1 MKSFFN
7 RILVPVLLNKDSA
20 PIIEKAVDIAN
31 EFGCDIHLLHVH
43 TIPRAFSFLQERPFT
58 SARIK
63 QQLQLKQ
70 VQLEGFIDKL
80 RLSLGDCLLASG
92 SVVQGNWQTVLKHT
106 IISHDIDL
114 VIIPSLTGRVSD
126 PVIKQIDVNRLSQQ
140 TQCPVLTITN
150 GFEIGH
156 IQNIVVPVN
165 DFLPVRKLTA
175 ATFLSKKYNGMVH
188 LLGKRSES
196 YSEDKTNTVCLT
208 KAYQLLSE
216 YTNVRVHCS
225 SDKGSSVASG
235 ALEYARKVDA
245 DLIVVNPGKE
255 SMLNGIFSSWMSKYL
270 HRESNIPVLTIS
282 PQQ

>member
-1 MKSFFN
+1 MKNFFN

-20 PIIEKAVDIAN
+20 PIIEKAIDIAN

-43 TIPRAFSFLQERPFT
+43 TTSKAFSFLQDRSFT
-58 SARIK
+58 TTK
-63 QQLQLKQ
+63 VKEQLQAKQ
-70 VQLEGFIDKL
+70 VQIDGLIDNL
-80 RLSLGDCLLASG
+80 RLSLDDGLLASG
-92 SVVQGNWQTVLKHT
+92 SVVQGSWQSVLKHT
-106 IISHDIDL
+106 IITHDIDL
-114 VIIPSLTGRVSD
+114 VIIPSHSGRVSD
-126 PVIKQIDVNRLSQQ
+126 PVIRQIDVNRLSQQ
-140 TQCPVLTITN
+140 TQCPVLTITS

-188 LLGKRSES
+188 LLGQRSES
-196 YSEDKTNTVCLT
+196 YSEDKTNTVCLA

-255 SMLNGIFSSWMSKYL
+255 SKLNGMFSRWMSKYL